1 MAGKRI
7 DLKTVKSAAR
17 HRTAEASEREA
28 AILAAAARIF
38 GARGFH
44 AARTA
49 DIARAARTTERTLF
63 KYFPSKAELFGR
75 AMLPALMNVTIE
87 AGFSETEA
95 LFAQGTPSF
104 AEWQDGLLRTRF
116 EKTRATAPEV
126 KMLLVTILTDD
137 AVRRWFVDNWRG
149 RVWESAVAAVAGFQA
164 RGLVRDDLPPET
176 AARAIISLNLG
187 FVAARLLLAPETEC
201 DEETELSLTTRMV
214 TDLLQAK

>member
-17 HRTAEASEREA
+17 RRPPEAGAREA
-28 AILAAAARIF
+28 EILAAAARIF
-38 GARGFH
+38 GAKGFH

-75 AMLPALMNVTIE
+75 ALLPALNAAIE
-87 AGFSETEA
+87 AGFGETEA
-95 LFAQGTPSF
+95 LFAQGAPTF
-104 AEWQDGLLRTRF
+104 AEWQDGLLRTRL
-116 EKTRATAPEV
+116 EQSRAAVPEI

-149 RVWESAVAAVAGFQA
+149 RVWAGAVAAVAGFQA
-164 RGLVRDDLPPET
+164 RGALRADLPPEA
-176 AARAIISLNLG
+176 AARAILSLNLG
-187 FVAARLLLAPETEC
+187 FIAARLVLAPEAEC
-201 DEETELSLTTRMV
+201 DEEAELALTTRMV
-214 TDLLQAK
+214 VALLGAR

>member
-1 MAGKRI
+1 MAGKHI

-17 HRTAEASEREA
+17 RRAPEAGAREA

-38 GARGFH
+38 GAKGFH

-75 AMLPALMNVTIE
+75 AMLPALMNATIE
-87 AGFSETEA
+87 AGFGETAA
-95 LFAQGTPSF
+95 LFAQGAPSF

-116 EKTRATAPEV
+116 EQSRATVPEI

-137 AVRRWFVDNWRG
+137 AVRRWFVDNWRD
-149 RVWESAVAAVAGFQA
+149 RVWTSAVAAVAGFQA
-164 RGLVRDDLPPET
+164 RGALRADLPPEA

-201 DEETELSLTTRMV
+201 DEEAELALTSRMV
-214 TDLLQAK
+214 TELLEEK

>member
-17 HRTAEASEREA
+17 HRASEASEREA
-28 AILAAAARIF
+28 GILAAAARIF
-38 GARGFH
+38 GSKGFH

-49 DIARAARTTERTLF
+49 EIARAARTTERTLF

-95 LFAQGTPSF
+95 LFAQGAPSF
-104 AEWQDGLLRTRF
+104 AAWQDGLLRTRF
-116 EKTRATAPEV
+116 EQTRATAPEV

-149 RVWESAVAAVAGFQA
+149 RVWASAVAAVAGFQA
-164 RGLVRDDLPPET
+164 RGLIRADLPAET
-176 AARAIISLNLG
+176 LARAIISLNLG
-187 FVAARLLLAPETEC
+187 FVAARLLLAPEAEC
-201 DEETELSLTTRMV
+201 DEEAELSLTTRMV

>member
-1 MAGKRI
+1 MAGKRV
-7 DLKTVKSAAR
+7 DLRTVKSAAR
-17 HRTAEASEREA
+17 HRASEASEREA

-38 GARGFH
+38 GAKGFH

-49 DIARAARTTERTLF
+49 EIARAARTTERTLF

-95 LFAQGTPSF
+95 LFGQGAPSF
-104 AEWQDGLLRTRF
+104 AQWQDGLLRTRF
-116 EKTRATAPEV
+116 EQTRTTVPEV

-137 AVRRWFVDNWRG
+137 AVRRWFVENWRG
-149 RVWESAVAAVAGFQA
+149 RVWASAVAAVAGFQT
-164 RGLVRDDLPPET
+164 RGLIRNDLPAET

-187 FVAARLLLAPETEC
+187 FVAARLLLAPEAEC
-201 DEETELSLTTRMV
+201 DEEAELAQTTRMV
-214 TDLLQAK
+214 TDLLQSK